1 MERAYVATGEE
12 VLHFFRVDEQR
23 GLSAEAVTA
32 ARAKH
37 GKNGKII
44 SRGQEARSGT
54 TAADVFCATCSSP
67 RRAANAAMA
76 IGTRTV

>member
-12 VLHFFRVDEQR
+12 VLHFFQADEHK

-44 SRGQEARSGT
+44 SRSQSGG
-54 TAADVFCATCSSP
+54 SIWYNS
-67 RRAANAAMA
+67 R
-76 IGTRTV
+76 